1 MLGST
6 RPVAAFP
13 VAKTTALNSGPQQC
27 KRASPAPA
35 VPPQLSGSAEEKKQR
50 DFCLVPCPKPWR
62 RKSLGQIMGCQH
74 PHLFLCTSGARL
86 KTENWPQW
94 RPLRLKRKA
103 DLDKGRGNGTSLRSS
118 RGRKDNWMVIYSR
131 TSFPR
136 FLLLSCQ
143 RTGEHCSLGIKHPR
157 AAEVSAIPQPSI

>member
-6 RPVAAFP
+6 RPVGAFP

-35 VPPQLSGSAEEKKQR
+35 VPPQLSGSAEEKKQQ

-103 DLDKGRGNGTSLRSS
+103 DLDKGRGNGRSLRSS
-118 RGRKDNWMVIYSR
+118 SGRKDNWMVIYSR

-143 RTGEHCSLGIKHPR
+143 RTGEHCSLGIKHSR